1 MKQSGIC
8 FLIRLLLICEQ
19 VYGGFQCQN
28 EQRIPLHFHQIGEQF
43 VFISERRELEARNDI
58 QNFCLQAGGHRLLN
72 LQKTSWFDLEQL
84 TQYMDDL
91 DVRKGVIGL
100 QNTNGI
106 SCRDEECNGQLFW
119 DNGEPFILETKGN
132 MEIRAK
138 SYQEC
143 FNLEKGGQ
151 IESETCDNIDNGAF
165 LCEFICP
172 DSWIL
177 QAESCGNVPI
187 PPKFSKVGNHFYQ
200 YLRERRLTWSR
211 AESECISETGGN
223 LPILKTKEDVDS
235 LTEVIQFLEGEKQG
249 LFHFC

>member
-1 MKQSGIC
+1 
-8 FLIRLLLICEQ
+8 
-19 VYGGFQCQN
+19 
-28 EQRIPLHFHQIGEQF
+28 
-43 VFISERRELEARNDI
+43 
-58 QNFCLQAGGHRLLN
+58 
-72 LQKTSWFDLEQL
+72 
-84 TQYMDDL
+84 
-91 DVRKGVIGL
+91 
-100 QNTNGI
+100 
-106 SCRDEECNGQLFW
+106 
-119 DNGEPFILETKGN
+119 

-235 LTEVIQFLEGEKQG
+235 LTEVIQFLEGEKQDQVPIG
-249 LFHFC
+249 LYGSKAVSCANQECLGQLIWNTGEPLSNSEDFLSVSFRPSPFTTSDKLGTRLNDQGHIRIMTGTESV